1 MARRDSVQE
10 SNSRRNSFQKSN
22 SRRGSDDLGLGKLGE
37 RRGSIPMI
45 EFLSCEKCKRNVVPQ
60 ERVDGP
66 LGKPFHAYCLT
77 CDRCGKLLTYDTMDV
92 YQNKPY
98 CEECFLKK

>member
-1 MARRDSVQE
+1 MARRDSIQE

-22 SRRGSDDLGLGKLGE
+22 SRRGSHDLGLRDV
-37 RRGSIPMI
+37 RRGSIPQI
-45 EFLSCEKCKRNVVPQ
+45 EFLMCEKCKRNVVPQ

-77 CDRCGKLLTYDTMDV
+77 CERCGKLLTYDTMDV

>member
-1 MARRDSVQE
+1 MSRRDSGQE
-10 SNSRRNSFQKSN
+10 TNSRRNSFQTSN
-22 SRRGSDDLGLGKLGE
+22 SRRGSDSLGLRDV
-37 RRGSIPMI
+37 RRGSIPQI
-45 EFLSCEKCKRNVVPQ
+45 EFLSCEKCKGNVVPQ

-66 LGKPFHAYCLT
+66 LGKPFHAYCLV